1 MLTFWSCKSYPGSK
15 NESKTRLYSRLWKR
29 LCTLREKTAL
39 QPPLRTRPCQSQR
52 QKETSWTPALA
63 HLNMDKGAT
72 GWTCPSPHFG
82 VPTQDYVL
90 APRGLVWG
98 HYTVCHYAMSD
109 PKSSFADPSHQ

>member
-1 MLTFWSCKSYPGSK
+1 MLTFWICKSYPGSK
-15 NESKTRLYSRLWKR
+15 NESKRLYSIQQ
-29 LCTLREKTAL
+29 TLREKTAL

-63 HLNMDKGAT
+63 YVNMDKGAT

-98 HYTVCHYAMSD
+98 HYTALMSD
-109 PKSSFADPSHQ
+109 HE